1 MAVEPLSIEQHV
13 KLAEEHLQIQET
25 FADAGDRN
33 AMLPISHLLM
43 AIALM
48 MIEDR
53 QDEYEMVNEEPPP
66 TAATGH

>member
-13 KLAEEHLQIQET
+13 TLAEEHIQLQDT

-48 MIEDR
+48 MLEDR
-53 QDEYEMVNEEPPP
+53 DEGDYDVTDNLNTESPV
-66 TAATGH
+66 G